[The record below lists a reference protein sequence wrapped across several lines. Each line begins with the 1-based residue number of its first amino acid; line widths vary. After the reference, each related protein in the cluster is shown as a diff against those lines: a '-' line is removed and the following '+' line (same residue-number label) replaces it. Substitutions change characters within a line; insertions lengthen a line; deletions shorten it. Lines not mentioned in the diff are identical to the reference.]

1 MTRKQQQQ
9 LCVGR
14 LGPETRERE
23 RERSV
28 LHPLPSRDLQRT
40 FVLVIDEGAKT
51 VLMSTAANFD
61 TNFGR
66 ALNS

>member
-14 LGPETRERE
+14 LGPETRRDLRERE
-23 RERSV
+23 REA
-28 LHPLPSRDLQRT
+28 L
-40 FVLVIDEGAKT
+40 LVIDEGAKT

>member
-1 MTRKQQQQ
+1 MTRKQQQH

-14 LGPETRERE
+14 LGPETR
-23 RERSV
+23 
-28 LHPLPSRDLQRT
+28 RDLQRT
-40 FVLVIDEGAKT
+40 FVLVIDEGAQT